1 MHAPS
6 QTSICL
12 YIDYTKTG
20 LLQSC
25 LVVHG
30 GAEGIR
36 TLDPLIANQV
46 LSQLSY
52 NPVRR
57 A

>member
-1 MHAPS
+1 MPPHKLRFV
-6 QTSICL
+6 SI
-12 YIDYTKTG
+12 IDYTKTG

-25 LVVHG
+25 PVVHG